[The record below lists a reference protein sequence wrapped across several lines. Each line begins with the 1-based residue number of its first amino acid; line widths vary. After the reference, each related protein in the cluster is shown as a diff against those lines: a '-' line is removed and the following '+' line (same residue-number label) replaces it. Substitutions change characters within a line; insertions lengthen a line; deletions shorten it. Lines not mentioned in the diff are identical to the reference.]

1 MARPEWENKFF
12 KLSLVLNAVIMNIF
26 FALNFF
32 TNFGNRSLELAAI
45 YYIIFAISLVLANYV
60 LYLYYKRN
68 KQKLPSSLSVFNF
81 L

>member
-32 TNFGNRSLELAAI
+32 TNFGNRSLELTAI

-60 LYLYYKRN
+60 LCLYYKRN
-68 KQKLPSSLSVFNF
+68 KQKLPSSLSVS
-81 L
+81 